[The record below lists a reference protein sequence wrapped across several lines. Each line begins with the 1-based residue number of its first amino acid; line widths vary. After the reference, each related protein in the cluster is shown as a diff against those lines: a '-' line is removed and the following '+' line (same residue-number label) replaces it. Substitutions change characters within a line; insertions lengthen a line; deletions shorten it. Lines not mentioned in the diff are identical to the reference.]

1 MTVPEASVMLKVR
14 EVHLLNVVCDKGK
27 SAVRRGRKRGR
38 KATGL
43 FKEAPGVSYRRN
55 TDAIRK
61 G

>member
-1 MTVPEASVMLKVR
+1 MLKVR

-27 SAVRRGRKRGR
+27 SAVRRGRKRGL

-55 TDAIRK
+55 TDAKRK
-61 G
+61 R